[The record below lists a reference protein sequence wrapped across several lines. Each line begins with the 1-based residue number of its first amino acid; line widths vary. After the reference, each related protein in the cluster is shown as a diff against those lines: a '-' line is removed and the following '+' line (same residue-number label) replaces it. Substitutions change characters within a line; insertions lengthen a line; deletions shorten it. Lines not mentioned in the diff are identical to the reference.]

1 MCVIVF
7 FKNPTANTIVLSKN
21 RDRNYKPKVE
31 IVHEIINGVE
41 VAYMR
46 DLYTEWTEGLNEFGY
61 GIINASLQ
69 VDYDENP
76 MNASPRSK
84 EINLLSQA
92 KYLNA
97 LSKSSFNE
105 FMNTL
110 FDPVYYADIGLQGH
124 TIAANPY
131 FGFHIESMENT
142 DPNITVLDNY
152 YVGTNHGIR
161 FKNTGYT
168 HGKPLLSSILR
179 QKLIEAE
186 FENYPSLDDIT
197 KPDDIFD
204 LMNKNY
210 SDIDVDLHPY
220 RNNPKYFF
228 TTSQLNLNLT
238 NRILTFKY
246 DAIYS
251 TFMGIKN
258 NLPQGYEPKIKIVID
273 STYKKPE
280 TKKVP
285 INKSVLKKIFKK
297 YVN

>member
-1 MCVIVF
+1 
-7 FKNPTANTIVLSKN
+7 
-21 RDRNYKPKVE
+21 
-31 IVHEIINGVE
+31 
-41 VAYMR
+41 
-46 DLYTEWTEGLNEFGY
+46 
-61 GIINASLQ
+61 
-69 VDYDENP
+69 
-76 MNASPRSK
+76 
-84 EINLLSQA
+84 
-92 KYLNA
+92 
-97 LSKSSFNE
+97 
-105 FMNTL
+105 
-110 FDPVYYADIGLQGH
+110 
-124 TIAANPY
+124 
-131 FGFHIESMENT
+131 
-142 DPNITVLDNY
+142 
-152 YVGTNHGIR
+152 
-161 FKNTGYT
+161 
-168 HGKPLLSSILR
+168 
-179 QKLIEAE
+179 
-186 FENYPSLDDIT
+186 
-197 KPDDIFD
+197 
-204 LMNKNY
+204 MNKNY